1 MKKLLFVVVASALTL
16 SSCISKKDHEALQ
29 NKQKQT
35 QQELLASK
43 SAYEI
48 SDTERKSLGIQNKSL
63 LERIALLEKNNTH
76 YSDQMDKMSLLA
88 QITSENLG
96 KTLNKIDENE
106 AKIDALNSSIAKKD
120 SLNQILVANLKGSL
134 SDINDDD
141 LNIQVEK
148 GVVFVSI
155 SDKLLFSSGK
165 YDVSK
170 KAISVL
176 GTVARVLNNNP
187 DFEIMVEGHTDD
199 KSVIS
204 NDKISDNWDLSV
216 RRATAVVR
224 ILTDKYEV
232 DAQRVSAAGRAQYK
246 PIYSNETN
254 EGRAKNRRTK
264 IILLP
269 KTQDFL
275 ELWKKK

>member
-63 LERIALLEKNNTH
+63 LESIALLEKNNTH